1 MSEARDPEPRRP
13 WLFTGYHHVQ
23 LPIPPGGEEEAT
35 SFHAGILGLT
45 AVPKPAHFAVGGG
58 LWFRGAGLE
67 LHLGIADGFRPS
79 ARSHPALRI
88 EGRANL
94 RAGLRDQGAGVEDD
108 TQLEGHERF
117 HVRDPFG
124 NRLEL
129 IEERR

>member
-13 WLFTGYHHVQ
+13 WLITGYHHVQ
-23 LPIPPGGEEEAT
+23 LAIPPGGEEEAT
-35 SFHAGILGLT
+35 SFYEGILGLT
-45 AVPKPAHFAVGGG
+45 SVPKPVHLDVRGG

-67 LHLGIADGFRPS
+67 LHLGIEDGFRPS

-88 EGRANL
+88 EGLANL
-94 RAGLRDQGAGVEDD
+94 RAGLRDQGVGVEDD

-117 HVRDPFG
+117 YVRDPFG

>member
-1 MSEARDPEPRRP
+1 
-13 WLFTGYHHVQ
+13 VQ
-23 LPIPPGGEEEAT
+23 LAIPPGGEEAA
-35 SFHAGILGLT
+35 SFYKGILGLT
-45 AVPKPAHFAVGGG
+45 SVPKPAHLPVRGG

-67 LHLGIADGFRPS
+67 LHLGIEDSFRQS

-88 EGRANL
+88 EGLAHL
-94 RAGLRDQGAGVEDD
+94 RAGLRDHGVGVEDD

-117 HVRDPFG
+117 YVRDPFG